1 MDYTQIIQNKILAD
15 VPLQRFLTL
24 CRLQSK
30 KIVFTNGCFDILH
43 KGHADYL
50 AKAKSFGDILVVGLN
65 SDASTKKLK
74 GENRP
79 VNAEDARAFLL
90 ASLHVVDAVI
100 LFEEDNPYNLIK
112 KVSPDV
118 LVKGADYKAEEIVGY
133 DIVKANGGT
142 VATIEFLQGYS
153 TTSIINKLKGK

>member
-50 AKAKSFGDILVVGLN
+50 AKAKSLGDILVVGLN
-65 SDASTKKLK
+65 SDSSTKKTA
-74 GENRP
+74 GS
-79 VNAEDARAFLL
+79 
-90 ASLHVVDAVI
+90 SLI
-100 LFEEDNPYNLIK
+100 
-112 KVSPDV
+112 
-118 LVKGADYKAEEIVGY
+118 
-133 DIVKANGGT
+133 
-142 VATIEFLQGYS
+142 
-153 TTSIINKLKGK
+153 